1 MRKTL
6 VLAVL
11 LTFVCG
17 SAAIAGIPD
26 PSRSGCRASGTG
38 TATCHYAFSVDGST
52 GDCLTLD
59 VTLRDAFDS
68 PVASC
73 STSATLTANAGTSF
87 LCACEGLRLDGF
99 TNGSGV
105 IQFVWCC
112 VGGYGNLDVNV
123 TAHCTG
129 NIAICSENIEFT
141 STDLNGSCE
150 AAYPPGSTGVVDLGA
165 WASGLPP
172 SYNVYSDYNCDGTV
186 GVVDLGFWAS
196 GLLKGCNNCP

>member
-11 LTFVCG
+11 LLFVCG
-17 SAAIAGIPD
+17 SAYAGIPD
-26 PSRSGCRASGTG
+26 PSRSGCEFSGTG
-38 TATCHYAFSVDGST
+38 TATCHYAFSVDAAT
-52 GDCLTLD
+52 GDNLTID

-73 STSATLTANAGTSF
+73 STSAYLQANGSTAA
-87 LCACEGLRLDGF
+87 LCACEGIILTGF

-105 IQFVWCC
+105 IQFVWNCI
-112 VGGYGNLDVNV
+112 GGSGNLDVAV

-129 NIAICSENIEFT
+129 NIEICDNNIEFT
-141 STDLNGSCE
+141 STDFDASCE
-150 AAYPPGSTGVVDLGA
+150 GASSTGVVDLGA
-165 WASGLPP
+165 WVACYPP
-172 SYNVYSDYNCDGTV
+172 SPYCTYSDYDCDGTV

-196 GLLKGCNNCP
+196 GYGKGCNDCP